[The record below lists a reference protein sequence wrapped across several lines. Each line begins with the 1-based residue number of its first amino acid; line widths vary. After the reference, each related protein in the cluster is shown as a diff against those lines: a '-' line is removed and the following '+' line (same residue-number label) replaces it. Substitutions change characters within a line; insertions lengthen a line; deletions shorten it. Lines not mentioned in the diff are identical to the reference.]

1 MKLSL
6 AIVVIILLLFIIKG
20 IYIATGVQIEKS
32 YYEANKILLET
43 LGFDFRP
50 VDNNPDKML
59 IRIWSSLQFES
70 IALIINVLL
79 LVYYYE
85 LSESRRRKDP
95 YGYINHSMFLK
106 YFRVFQNLFFAA
118 ILLDAC
124 FATTIIQMVLLGN
137 NYYYLMM

>member
-1 MKLSL
+1 VKLSL

-20 IYIATGVQIEKS
+20 VYIATGVQIDKS

-59 IRIWSSLQFES
+59 IRVWSSLQFES
-70 IALIINVLL
+70 IALVINVLL
-79 LVYYYE
+79 LVYYYQ
-85 LSESRRRKDP
+85 LSENRRRKDP

-106 YFRVFQNLFFAA
+106 YFRVFQNMFFLA

-137 NYYYLMM
+137 NNYYLMM